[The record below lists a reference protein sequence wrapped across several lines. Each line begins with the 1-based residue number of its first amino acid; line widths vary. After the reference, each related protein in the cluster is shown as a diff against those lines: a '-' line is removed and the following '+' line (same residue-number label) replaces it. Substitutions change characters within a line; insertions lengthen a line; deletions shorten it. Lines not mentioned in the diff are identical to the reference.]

1 MSKTD
6 LALYIGA
13 LGVLAPH
20 LTSWAIIAILMW
32 LLIPASRNS
41 DAE

>member
-6 LALYIGA
+6 IALYLGA

-32 LLIPASRNS
+32 LLIRSGGDG